1 MADQPVES
9 SPSCESSSPCQ
20 HSVSNHQPA
29 PRRGFLAQAGAIVIG
44 GLAGLVPLA
53 SGLLF
58 FLDPI
63 IRRRKSA
70 FGADGFQLAANLS
83 QLPTD
88 GTPQRFTLRADVTD
102 AWTRYRDRVV
112 GSVYLRLMPNGQV
125 IAFND
130 TCTHLG
136 CKVDYQTA
144 NKRFFCPCHQSAF
157 DLDGKKQNKTPP
169 RDMDDLEVSVRTG
182 EVWVKYQNFRTAT
195 PEKQAVAR

>member
-1 MADQPVES
+1 M
-9 SPSCESSSPCQ
+9 
-20 HSVSNHQPA
+20 
-29 PRRGFLAQAGAIVIG
+29 IG

-63 IRRRKSA
+63 IRHRKSA
-70 FGADGFQLAANLS
+70 LGADGFQLAANLS

-88 GTPQRFTLRADVTD
+88 GTPQRFTLRADVMD
-102 AWTRYRDRVV
+102 AWTLYRDRVL

-136 CKVDYQTA
+136 CKVDYQAA

-195 PEKQAVAR
+195 PEKKAVAR

>member
-1 MADQPVES
+1 MADQPVEL

-20 HSVSNHQPA
+20 HSVACDPLE

-44 GLAGLVPLA
+44 GLVGLVPLA

-63 IRRRKSA
+63 VRRRKSA
-70 FGADGFQLAANLS
+70 LGAGGFQLAANLS

-88 GTPQRFTLRADVTD
+88 GTPQRFTLRADVMD
-102 AWTRYRDRVV
+102 AWTLYRDRVL

>member
-9 SPSCESSSPCQ
+9 SPSSESSSPCQ

-88 GTPQRFTLRADVTD
+88 GTPQRFTLRADVMD
-102 AWTRYRDRVV
+102 AWTLYRDRVL

-136 CKVDYQTA
+136 CKVDYQA
-144 NKRFFCPCHQSAF
+144 SNKRFFCPCHQSAF

-195 PEKQAVAR
+195 PEKKAVAR

>member
-9 SPSCESSSPCQ
+9 SSSSP
-20 HSVSNHQPA
+20 QPEA
-29 PRRGFLAQAGAIVIG
+29 CPPTTACPHGEPRRGFLTQAAAIVFG

-53 SGLLF
+53 SGLIC

-63 IRRRKSA
+63 IRRSKSA
-70 FGADGFQLAANLS
+70 LGADGFQLAANLS

-88 GTPQRFTLRADVTD
+88 GTPQRFTLRADVKD
-102 AWTRYRDRVV
+102 AWTLYRDRVL

-136 CKVDYQTA
+136 CKVDYQAA

-169 RDMDDLEVSVRTG
+169 RDMDDLEVSIRTG

-195 PEKQAVAR
+195 PEKKAVAR

>member
-1 MADQPVES
+1 MADQPAES

-20 HSVSNHQPA
+20 HSAACDPLE
-29 PRRGFLAQAGAIVIG
+29 PRRSFLVQAGAIVIG
-44 GLAGLVPLA
+44 GLVGLVPLA

-70 FGADGFQLAANLS
+70 LGEDGFQLAANLS

-102 AWTRYRDRVV
+102 AWTLYRDRVL

-136 CKVDYQTA
+136 CKVDYQA
-144 NKRFFCPCHQSAF
+144 SNKRFFCPCHQSAF

-169 RDMDDLEVSVRTG
+169 RDMDDLVVSIRTG

-195 PEKQAVAR
+195 PEKKDVAR